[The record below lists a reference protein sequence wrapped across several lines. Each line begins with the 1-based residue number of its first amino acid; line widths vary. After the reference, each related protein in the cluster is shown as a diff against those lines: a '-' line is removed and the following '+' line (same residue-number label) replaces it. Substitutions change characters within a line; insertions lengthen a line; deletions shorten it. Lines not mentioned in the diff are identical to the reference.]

1 MNAKGAGKLKVV
13 VFAQPA
19 FDGATVAFYLGSP
32 DNISGQLLAKVEV
45 TAQTNSDTGDG
56 SSISLNN
63 NGARGDDVVDSPAA
77 TAPAH
82 APVKAL
88 PTGFSL
94 FNGTVG
100 DIAAPVGLQPVF
112 MVFELLAAAPPPPAD
127 HSPHRYWRLIAGP
140 ADFNNSFYN
149 LMWHVC
155 AMELRTSADG
165 SGPNLATDQTQA
177 IASSQLSTNPA
188 SMAFDAIDNCTQW
201 DGKMGAMSN
210 MWTPAGMEGV
220 NVTNS
225 PR

>member
-1 MNAKGAGKLKVV
+1 M
-13 VFAQPA
+13 FAQPA

-56 SSISLNN
+56 SSISSNN

-88 PTGFSL
+88 PAGFSL

-127 HSPHRYWRLIAGP
+127 HSPHRYWRLITGP

-165 SGPNLATDQTQA
+165 SGPNLATDRTQA
-177 IASSQLSTNPA
+177 IASSQVSTNPA